1 MKAPPFVMKCLI
13 AAVHIVIDLGNIEV
27 ADSCG
32 RIVENRDQV
41 SSFHSDITPPKYDRY
56 VSIVKSL

>member
-1 MKAPPFVMKCLI
+1 MKCLI

>member
-1 MKAPPFVMKCLI
+1 MNYGLAVSVI
-13 AAVHIVIDLGNIEV
+13 AVQIVIDFGSVEV

-32 RIVENRDQV
+32 GIVKNRDQV
-41 SSFHSDITPPKYDRY
+41 SSFHSDITPPQYDRY

>member
-1 MKAPPFVMKCLI
+1 MKAPPFVIKWLI
-13 AAVHIVIDLGNIEV
+13 AGVHIVIDLGSIEV

-32 RIVENRDQV
+32 RIVKNRDQV
-41 SSFHSDITPPKYDRY
+41 SSFHSDITPPQYDRY